1 MKRHVFIAGTD
12 SGVGKTYIINS
23 LLKGLLEEGVNAVGY
38 KPIACGDRTEARSMR
53 DAMQQPSLSLELINP
68 VYLRAATDPQMAS
81 SLERKEIDP
90 DALMDSWHQLA
101 NQYDVI
107 LTEGCYGWATPM
119 APGFSMADFAQELN
133 LPVIL
138 VAENKKGAAGL
149 IALTVADIKARGLVC
164 AGVVLNHPGEEWDTA
179 AVTNTELVE
188 QVCGVPVI
196 ASLINGDDISTDIL
210 AF

>member
-107 LTEGCYGWATPM
+107 LTEGCYGWSTPM

-179 AVTNTELVE
+179 AVTNAELVE